1 MENII
6 FVFVERT
13 SADSCALCCILYSV
27 HFTRVQK
34 LLCLHNLQQDF
45 RNRTFP
51 HYKIFLFLCYWFLP
65 IFNLPVRSLK
75 TFVFTHWIYYHTTP
89 KYARNISAESLC
101 KIIIPQ
107 HEKGCPDF
115 RQPFLFFYF
124 FQCDPFQI
132 CIDENINSSVKYCIH
147 ISGFLVGT
155 MILDHSIWLH
165 NVGTNLV
172 TPAIIGH
179 FTTDI

>member
-6 FVFVERT
+6 FVFVERA

-27 HFTRVQK
+27 HFAGVQK

-51 HYKIFLFLCYWFLP
+51 HYKIFLFLCYWFLH
-65 IFNLPVRSLK
+65 INLPVRSLK
-75 TFVFTHWIYYHTTP
+75 TFVFTHWIYYHTIQ
-89 KYARNISAESLC
+89 KYARNIFC
-101 KIIIPQ
+101 RIIMAQ

-124 FQCDPFQI
+124 FSAIHFRYALMKISIPP
-132 CIDENINSSVKYCIH
+132 SSTASTFPV
-147 ISGFLVGT
+147 SSFVR
-155 MILDHSIWLH
+155 
-165 NVGTNLV
+165 
-172 TPAIIGH
+172 
-179 FTTDI
+179 